1 MYSHNSKWYITFISV
16 ERVLRNMQKNLLLT
30 KKISVS
36 KRRHNNYG
44 AHKGQLFEAGLALT
58 LG

>member
-1 MYSHNSKWYITFISV
+1 MYSHNSKWYITFISI

-30 KKISVS
+30 KKFSVS

-44 AHKGQLFEAGLALT
+44 AHKGQLYISLL
-58 LG
+58 